1 MGNPDPLAECPP
13 ADEVGIVG
21 APARYGFE
29 LEPRRERGREDQAGI
44 APTRD
49 RDHVRSPGPV
59 GERPHGRDEGL
70 GGGLGIEAR
79 AEHRRKL
86 TGTVSSLRPEPIHGA
101 PRRASLQRPPA
112 RDQPCQRGLIQVGAA

>member
-1 MGNPDPLAECPP
+1 MGNPDPLAERPP

-21 APARYGFE
+21 APAGYGFE

-79 AEHRRKL
+79 AEHRRKSRVRL
-86 TGTVSSLRPEPIHGA
+86 ESPAEPIHGA
-101 PRRASLQRPPA
+101 PRRASPKDHPPPTNPA
-112 RDQPCQRGLIQVGAA
+112 NAA